1 MRVPDEKTKGFNIL
15 ELIVVLLIIGIVSA
29 LGYPEITKWRK
40 DREVKS
46 FAIATKTL
54 IEGIV
59 AQVQRGQY
67 AFVQVRVD
75 EEQVDVEGSNDR
87 VLTIT
92 SKGMKPETLTN
103 FLNDPASAWRTN
115 AAGRCDIEDPDYWD
129 ADGGTDDLIEVR
141 SIEATNLGTTFR
153 GSGNTAA
160 TGAICFGKNDQW
172 FSGAG
177 QLATGGVPD
186 SALFICEISDS
197 RNICQVDA
205 AGNPLTTE
213 EGTEHKYLY
222 SVEWSRFGNIVLE
235 RWNRNAAGW
244 VNQ

>member
-15 ELIVVLLIIGIVSA
+15 ELIVVLLLVGIVSA

-75 EEQVDVEGSNDR
+75 EIAETQDEDSDR

-141 SIEATNLGTTFR
+141 EIQVENLATTFR
-153 GSGNTAA
+153 GSGDSEA

-177 QLATGGVPD
+177 QLAAGGVPD
-186 SALFICEISDS
+186 SALFICDIGVG
-197 RNICQVDA
+197 RNICAVNDT
-205 AGNPLTTE
+205 GNAE
-213 EGTEHKYLY
+213 VEHRYLY
-222 SVEWSRFGNIVLE
+222 SIEWSRFGNVVLA
-235 RWNRNAAGW
+235 RWNNNAGW

>member
-15 ELIVVLLIIGIVSA
+15 ELIVVLLIVGIVSA

-75 EEQVDVEGSNDR
+75 ETGETQDANSDR

-92 SKGMKPETLTN
+92 SKGMKPDTLAN
-103 FLNDPASAWRTN
+103 FLNDRASAWRTN
-115 AAGRCDIEDPDYWD
+115 AAGRCNIADDDDYWD

-141 SIEATNLGTTFR
+141 SIDVVNLATTFR
-153 GSGNTAA
+153 GG
-160 TGAICFGKNDQW
+160 TGAVCFGKNDQW

-177 QLATGGVPD
+177 TLAVGGIPD
-186 SALFICEISDS
+186 GALFICDIGVG
-197 RNICQVDA
+197 RNTCDVND
-205 AGNPLTTE
+205 
-213 EGTEHKYLY
+213 EGDPATGVEHKYLY
-222 SVEWSRFGNIVLE
+222 SIEWSRFGNVVLE
-235 RWNRNAAGW
+235 RWNDNAGW

>member
-15 ELIVVLLIIGIVSA
+15 ELIVVLLLVGIVSA

-75 EEQVDVEGSNDR
+75 ETGETQDPNSDR

-92 SKGMKPETLTN
+92 SKGMKPETLAN
-103 FLNDPASAWRTN
+103 FLNDRASAWRTN
-115 AAGRCDIEDPDYWD
+115 AAGRCNIADDDYWD

-141 SIEATNLGTTFR
+141 SIDVVNLATTFR
-153 GSGNTAA
+153 GG
-160 TGAICFGKNDQW
+160 TGAVCFGKNDQW

-177 QLATGGVPD
+177 TLAVGGIPD
-186 SALFICEISDS
+186 GALFICDIGVG
-197 RNICQVDA
+197 RNTCDVNDE
-205 AGNPLTTE
+205 GSPTT
-213 EGTEHKYLY
+213 GVVHKYLY
-222 SVEWSRFGNIVLE
+222 SIEWSRFGNVVLE
-235 RWNRNAAGW
+235 RWDNNAGW

>member
-1 MRVPDEKTKGFNIL
+1 MRVLDEKTKGFNIL
-15 ELIVVLLIIGIVSA
+15 ELIVVLLIVGIVSA
-29 LGYPEITKWRK
+29 LGYPEISKWRK

-75 EEQVDVEGSNDR
+75 EIAETQDEDSDR

-92 SKGMKPETLTN
+92 SKGMKPETLAN
-103 FLNDPASAWRTN
+103 FLNDRASAWRTN
-115 AAGRCDIEDPDYWD
+115 AAGRCNIADDDDYWD

-141 SIEATNLGTTFR
+141 SIDVVNLATTFR
-153 GSGNTAA
+153 GG
-160 TGAICFGKNDQW
+160 TGAVCFGKNDQW

-177 QLATGGVPD
+177 TLAVGGIPD
-186 SALFICEISDS
+186 GALFICDIGVG
-197 RNICQVDA
+197 RNTCDVNDE
-205 AGNPLTTE
+205 GSPTT
-213 EGTEHKYLY
+213 GVVHKYLY
-222 SVEWSRFGNIVLE
+222 SIEWSRFGNVVLE
-235 RWNRNAAGW
+235 RWDNNAGW

>member
-15 ELIVVLLIIGIVSA
+15 ELIVVLLIVGIVSA
-29 LGYPEITKWRK
+29 LGYPEISKWRK

-75 EEQVDVEGSNDR
+75 EQETDVEGSDDR

-92 SKGMKPETLTN
+92 SKGMKPDTLAN
-103 FLNDPASAWRTN
+103 FLNDRASAWRTN
-115 AAGRCDIEDPDYWD
+115 AAGRCNIADDDDYWD

-141 SIEATNLGTTFR
+141 SIDVVNLATTFM
-153 GSGNTAA
+153 GGI
-160 TGAICFGKNDQW
+160 GAVCFGKNDQW

-177 QLATGGVPD
+177 TLAVGGIPD
-186 SALFICEISDS
+186 GALFICDIGVG
-197 RNICQVDA
+197 RNICEVNDE
-205 AGNPLTTE
+205 GNPSV
-213 EGTEHKYLY
+213 EHRYLY
-222 SVEWSRFGNIVLE
+222 SIEWSRFGNVVLE
-235 RWNRNAAGW
+235 RWNDNAGW

>member
-1 MRVPDEKTKGFNIL
+1 MRVLDEKTKGFNIL
-15 ELIVVLLIIGIVSA
+15 ELIVVLLIVGIVSA
-29 LGYPEITKWRK
+29 LGYPEISKWRK

-75 EEQVDVEGSNDR
+75 ETGETQDANSDR

-92 SKGMKPETLTN
+92 SKGMKPETLAN
-103 FLNDPASAWRTN
+103 FLNDRASAWRTN
-115 AAGRCDIEDPDYWD
+115 AAGRCNIEDPDYWD

-141 SIEATNLGTTFR
+141 EIQVENLATTFR
-153 GSGNTAA
+153 GSGDSEAI
-160 TGAICFGKNDQW
+160 GAICFGKNDQW

-177 QLATGGVPD
+177 QLAVGGVPD
-186 SALFICEISDS
+186 SALFICDIGVN
-197 RNICQVDA
+197 RNTCEVNDT
-205 AGNPLTTE
+205 GSPE
-213 EGTEHKYLY
+213 VEHRYLY
-222 SVEWSRFGNIVLE
+222 SIEWSRFGNVVLE
-235 RWNRNAAGW
+235 RWNSNAGG
-244 VNQ
+244 VTQ

>member
-15 ELIVVLLIIGIVSA
+15 ELIVVLLIVGIVSA

-59 AQVQRGQY
+59 AQVQRGQF

-75 EEQVDVEGSNDR
+75 ESETEVDGSDDR

-92 SKGMKPETLTN
+92 SKGMKPETLAN
-103 FLNDPASAWRTN
+103 LLNDPGSAWRTT
-115 AAGRCDIEDPDYWD
+115 AAGRCNIADDDYWD

-141 SIEATNLGTTFR
+141 SIDVVNLATTFR
-153 GSGNTAA
+153 GGI
-160 TGAICFGKNDQW
+160 GAVCFGKNDQW

-177 QLATGGVPD
+177 PLAVGGIPD
-186 SALFICEISDS
+186 GALFICDIGVG
-197 RNICQVDA
+197 RNTCDVNDE
-205 AGNPLTTE
+205 GNPST
-213 EGTEHKYLY
+213 GVEHRYLY
-222 SVEWSRFGNIVLE
+222 SIEWSRFGNVVLE
-235 RWNRNAAGW
+235 RWDNNAGW
-244 VNQ
+244 INQ

>member
-1 MRVPDEKTKGFNIL
+1 M
-15 ELIVVLLIIGIVSA
+15 
-29 LGYPEITKWRK
+29 
-40 DREVKS
+40 
-46 FAIATKTL
+46 
-54 IEGIV
+54 

-75 EEQVDVEGSNDR
+75 EEQVDVEDSNDR

-115 AAGRCDIEDPDYWD
+115 AAGRCNIADGDDYWD

-141 SIEATNLGTTFR
+141 SIDVVNLATTFR
-153 GSGNTAA
+153 GG
-160 TGAICFGKNDQW
+160 TGAVCFGKNDQW

-177 QLATGGVPD
+177 TLAVGGIPD
-186 SALFICEISDS
+186 GALFICDIGVG
-197 RNICQVDA
+197 RNTCDVND
-205 AGNPLTTE
+205 
-213 EGTEHKYLY
+213 EGSPATGAVHKYLY
-222 SVEWSRFGNIVLE
+222 SIEWSRFGNVVLE
-235 RWNRNAAGW
+235 RWDNNAGW

>member
-15 ELIVVLLIIGIVSA
+15 ELIVVLLLVGIVSA

-75 EEQVDVEGSNDR
+75 EIAETQDEDSDR

-92 SKGMKPETLTN
+92 SKGMKPETLAN
-103 FLNDPASAWRTN
+103 FLNDRASAWRTT
-115 AAGRCDIEDPDYWD
+115 AAGRCNIADDDYWD

-141 SIEATNLGTTFR
+141 SIDVVNLATTFR
-153 GSGNTAA
+153 GG
-160 TGAICFGKNDQW
+160 TGAVCFGKNDQW

-177 QLATGGVPD
+177 TLAVGGIPD
-186 SALFICEISDS
+186 GALFICDIGVG
-197 RNICQVDA
+197 RNTCDVND
-205 AGNPLTTE
+205 
-213 EGTEHKYLY
+213 EGSPATGAVHKYLY
-222 SVEWSRFGNIVLE
+222 SIEWSRFGNVVLE
-235 RWNRNAAGW
+235 RWDNNAGW

>member
-15 ELIVVLLIIGIVSA
+15 ELIVVLLIVGIVSA

-75 EEQVDVEGSNDR
+75 EQQTDVEGSNDR

-92 SKGMKPETLTN
+92 SKGMKPETLAN
-103 FLNDPASAWRTN
+103 FLNDRASAWRTN
-115 AAGRCDIEDPDYWD
+115 AAGRCNIADDDDYWD

-141 SIEATNLGTTFR
+141 SIDVVNLATTFR
-153 GSGNTAA
+153 GG
-160 TGAICFGKNDQW
+160 TGAVCFGKNDQW

-177 QLATGGVPD
+177 TLAVGGIPD
-186 SALFICEISDS
+186 GALFICDIGVG
-197 RNICQVDA
+197 RNTCDVND
-205 AGNPLTTE
+205 
-213 EGTEHKYLY
+213 EGDPATGVEHKYLY
-222 SVEWSRFGNIVLE
+222 SIEWSRFGNVVLE
-235 RWNRNAAGW
+235 RWNDNAGW

>member
-15 ELIVVLLIIGIVSA
+15 ELIVVLLIVGIVSA
-29 LGYPEITKWRK
+29 LGYPEISKWRK

-59 AQVQRGQY
+59 AQVQRGQF

-75 EEQVDVEGSNDR
+75 ESETEVDGSDDR

-92 SKGMKPETLTN
+92 SKGMKPETLAN
-103 FLNDPASAWRTN
+103 LLNDPGSAWRTT
-115 AAGRCDIEDPDYWD
+115 AAGRCNIADDDYWD

-141 SIEATNLGTTFR
+141 SIDVVNLATTFR
-153 GSGNTAA
+153 GGI
-160 TGAICFGKNDQW
+160 GAVCFGKNDQW

-177 QLATGGVPD
+177 PLAVGGIPD
-186 SALFICEISDS
+186 GALFICDIGVG
-197 RNICQVDA
+197 RNTCDVND
-205 AGNPLTTE
+205 
-213 EGTEHKYLY
+213 EGSPATGAVHKYLY
-222 SVEWSRFGNIVLE
+222 SIEWSRFGNVVLE
-235 RWNRNAAGW
+235 RWDNNAGW
-244 VNQ
+244 INQ

>member
-15 ELIVVLLIIGIVSA
+15 ELIVVLLIVGIVSA

-75 EEQVDVEGSNDR
+75 EIAETQDEDSDR
-87 VLTIT
+87 VLNIT
-92 SKGMKPETLTN
+92 SKGMKPETLAN
-103 FLNDPASAWRTN
+103 FLNDRASAWRTN
-115 AAGRCDIEDPDYWD
+115 AAGRCNIADDDDYWD

-141 SIEATNLGTTFR
+141 SIDVVNLATTFR
-153 GSGNTAA
+153 GG
-160 TGAICFGKNDQW
+160 TGAVCFGKNDQW

-177 QLATGGVPD
+177 TLAVGGIPD
-186 SALFICEISDS
+186 GALFICDIGVG
-197 RNICQVDA
+197 RNTCDVND
-205 AGNPLTTE
+205 
-213 EGTEHKYLY
+213 EGSPATGAVHKYLY
-222 SVEWSRFGNIVLE
+222 SIEWSRFGNVVLE
-235 RWNRNAAGW
+235 RWDNNAGW

>member
-15 ELIVVLLIIGIVSA
+15 ELIVVLLIVGIVSA
-29 LGYPEITKWRK
+29 LGYPEISKWRK

-75 EEQVDVEGSNDR
+75 EIAETQEEDSDR

-92 SKGMKPETLTN
+92 SKGMKPETLAN
-103 FLNDPASAWRTN
+103 FLNDRASAWRTN
-115 AAGRCDIEDPDYWD
+115 AAGRCNIADDDDDYWD

-141 SIEATNLGTTFR
+141 SIDVVNLATTFR
-153 GSGNTAA
+153 GG
-160 TGAICFGKNDQW
+160 TGAVCFGKNDQW

-177 QLATGGVPD
+177 TLAVGGIPD
-186 SALFICEISDS
+186 GALFICDIGVG
-197 RNICQVDA
+197 RNTCDVNDE
-205 AGNPLTTE
+205 GSPTT
-213 EGTEHKYLY
+213 GVVHKYLY
-222 SVEWSRFGNIVLE
+222 SIEWSRFGNVVLE
-235 RWNRNAAGW
+235 RWDNNAGW

>member
-15 ELIVVLLIIGIVSA
+15 ELIVVLLIVGIVSA
-29 LGYPEITKWRK
+29 LGYPEISKWRK

-75 EEQVDVEGSNDR
+75 EAGETADEDSDR
-87 VLTIT
+87 VLTVT
-92 SKGMKPETLTN
+92 SKGMRPETLAN
-103 FLNDPASAWRTN
+103 FLNDSASAWRTN
-115 AAGRCDIEDPDYWD
+115 AAGRCNIADDNYWD

-141 SIEATNLGTTFR
+141 TIEVKNLATTFR
-153 GSGNTAA
+153 GSGDSEA

-177 QLATGGVPD
+177 QLAVGGVPD
-186 SALFICEISDS
+186 SALFICDIGVG
-197 RNICQVDA
+197 RNICDVNDT
-205 AGNPLTTE
+205 GNP
-213 EGTEHKYLY
+213 GVEHRYLY
-222 SVEWSRFGNIVLE
+222 SIEWSRFGNVVLE
-235 RWNRNAAGW
+235 RWNNNAGW

>member
-15 ELIVVLLIIGIVSA
+15 ELIVVLLLVGIVSA

-75 EEQVDVEGSNDR
+75 EIAETQDEDSDR

-92 SKGMKPETLTN
+92 SKGMKPETLAN
-103 FLNDPASAWRTN
+103 FLNDRASAWRTN
-115 AAGRCDIEDPDYWD
+115 AAGRCNIADGDDYWD

-141 SIEATNLGTTFR
+141 SIDVVNLATTFR
-153 GSGNTAA
+153 GG
-160 TGAICFGKNDQW
+160 TGAVCFGKNDQW

-177 QLATGGVPD
+177 TLAVGGIPD
-186 SALFICEISDS
+186 GALFICDIGVG
-197 RNICQVDA
+197 RNTCDVNDE
-205 AGNPLTTE
+205 GSPTT
-213 EGTEHKYLY
+213 GVVHKYLY
-222 SVEWSRFGNIVLE
+222 SIEWSRFGNVVLE
-235 RWNRNAAGW
+235 RWDNNAGW

>member
-1 MRVPDEKTKGFNIL
+1 MRVLDEKTKGFNIL
-15 ELIVVLLIIGIVSA
+15 ELIVVLLIVGIVSA
-29 LGYPEITKWRK
+29 LGYPEISKWRK

-75 EEQVDVEGSNDR
+75 EIAETQEEDSDR

-92 SKGMKPETLTN
+92 SKGMKPETLAN
-103 FLNDPASAWRTN
+103 FLNDRASAWRTN
-115 AAGRCDIEDPDYWD
+115 AAGRCNIADDDDDYWD

-141 SIEATNLGTTFR
+141 SIDVVNLATTFR
-153 GSGNTAA
+153 GG
-160 TGAICFGKNDQW
+160 TGAVCFGKNDQW

-177 QLATGGVPD
+177 TLAVGGIPD
-186 SALFICEISDS
+186 GALFICDIGVG
-197 RNICQVDA
+197 RNTCDVND
-205 AGNPLTTE
+205 
-213 EGTEHKYLY
+213 EGDPATGVEHRYLY
-222 SVEWSRFGNIVLE
+222 SIEWSRFGNVVLE
-235 RWNRNAAGW
+235 RWDNNAGW

>member
-1 MRVPDEKTKGFNIL
+1 MRVLDEKTKGFNIL
-15 ELIVVLLIIGIVSA
+15 ELIVVLLIVGIVSA
-29 LGYPEITKWRK
+29 LGYPEISKWRK

-75 EEQVDVEGSNDR
+75 EEQSGVEGSNDR

-92 SKGMKPETLTN
+92 SKGMKPETLAN
-103 FLNDPASAWRTN
+103 FLNDRESAWRTN
-115 AAGRCDIEDPDYWD
+115 AAGRCNIEDPDYWD

-141 SIEATNLGTTFR
+141 EIQVENLATTFR
-153 GSGNTAA
+153 GSGDSEAI
-160 TGAICFGKNDQW
+160 GAICFGKNDQW

-177 QLATGGVPD
+177 QLAVGGVPD
-186 SALFICEISDS
+186 SALFICDIGVD
-197 RNICQVDA
+197 RNTCEVNDT
-205 AGNPLTTE
+205 GSPE
-213 EGTEHKYLY
+213 VEHRYLY
-222 SVEWSRFGNIVLE
+222 SIEWSRFGNVVLE
-235 RWNRNAAGW
+235 RWNSNAGW
-244 VNQ
+244 VTQ

>member
-15 ELIVVLLIIGIVSA
+15 ELIVVLLIVGIVSA

-75 EEQVDVEGSNDR
+75 ETGETQDVNSDR

-92 SKGMKPETLTN
+92 SKGMKPETLAN
-103 FLNDPASAWRTN
+103 FLNDRASAWRTN
-115 AAGRCDIEDPDYWD
+115 AAGRCNIADDDYWD

-141 SIEATNLGTTFR
+141 SIDVVNLATTFR
-153 GSGNTAA
+153 GG
-160 TGAICFGKNDQW
+160 TGAVFFGKNDQW
-172 FSGAG
+172 FSGNG
-177 QLATGGVPD
+177 TLAVGGIPD
-186 SALFICEISDS
+186 GALFICDIGVG
-197 RNICQVDA
+197 RNTCDVND
-205 AGNPLTTE
+205 
-213 EGTEHKYLY
+213 EGSPSTGAVHRYLY
-222 SVEWSRFGNIVLE
+222 AIEWSRFGNVVLE
-235 RWNRNAAGW
+235 RWDNNAGW

>member
-15 ELIVVLLIIGIVSA
+15 ELIVVLLIVGIVSA

-75 EEQVDVEGSNDR
+75 EIAETQDEDSDR

-92 SKGMKPETLTN
+92 SKGMKPETLAN
-103 FLNDPASAWRTN
+103 FLNDRESAWRTN
-115 AAGRCDIEDPDYWD
+115 AAGRCNIEDPDYWD

-141 SIEATNLGTTFR
+141 EIQVENLATTFR
-153 GSGNTAA
+153 GSGDSEAI
-160 TGAICFGKNDQW
+160 GAICFGKNDQW

-177 QLATGGVPD
+177 QLAVGGVPD
-186 SALFICEISDS
+186 SALFICDIGVD
-197 RNICQVDA
+197 RNTCEVNDT
-205 AGNPLTTE
+205 GSPE
-213 EGTEHKYLY
+213 VEHRYLY
-222 SVEWSRFGNIVLE
+222 SIEWSRFGNVVLE
-235 RWNRNAAGW
+235 RWNSNAGW
-244 VNQ
+244 VTQ

>member
-1 MRVPDEKTKGFNIL
+1 MRVLDEKTKGFNIL
-15 ELIVVLLIIGIVSA
+15 ELIVVLLIVGIVSA

-75 EEQVDVEGSNDR
+75 EIAETQDEDSDR

-92 SKGMKPETLTN
+92 SKGMKPETLAN
-103 FLNDPASAWRTN
+103 FLNDRESAWRTN
-115 AAGRCDIEDPDYWD
+115 AAGRCNIEDPDYWD

-141 SIEATNLGTTFR
+141 EIQVENLATTFR
-153 GSGNTAA
+153 GSGDSEAI
-160 TGAICFGKNDQW
+160 GAICFGKNDQW
-172 FSGAG
+172 CSGAG
-177 QLATGGVPD
+177 QLAVGGVPD
-186 SALFICEISDS
+186 SALFICDIGVD
-197 RNICQVDA
+197 RNTCEVNDT
-205 AGNPLTTE
+205 GSPE
-213 EGTEHKYLY
+213 VEHRYLY
-222 SVEWSRFGNIVLE
+222 SIEWSRFGNVVLA
-235 RWNRNAAGW
+235 RWNNNAGW
-244 VNQ
+244 VTQ

>member
-15 ELIVVLLIIGIVSA
+15 ELIVVLLIVGIVSA
-29 LGYPEITKWRK
+29 LGYPEISKWRK

-75 EEQVDVEGSNDR
+75 EEQVDGEGSNDR

-103 FLNDPASAWRTN
+103 FLNDPASTWRTN

-141 SIEATNLGTTFR
+141 EIQVENLATTFR
-153 GSGNTAA
+153 GSGDSEAI
-160 TGAICFGKNDQW
+160 GAICFGKNDQW

-177 QLATGGVPD
+177 QLAVGGVPD
-186 SALFICEISDS
+186 SALFICDIGVD
-197 RNICQVDA
+197 RNTCEVNDT
-205 AGNPLTTE
+205 GNPE
-213 EGTEHKYLY
+213 VEHRYLY
-222 SVEWSRFGNIVLE
+222 SIEWSRFGNVVLE
-235 RWNRNAAGW
+235 RWNSNAGW

>member
-15 ELIVVLLIIGIVSA
+15 ELIVVLLIVGIVSA

-75 EEQVDVEGSNDR
+75 ETGETQDANSDR

-92 SKGMKPETLTN
+92 SKGMKPETLAN
-103 FLNDPASAWRTN
+103 FLNDRASAWRTN
-115 AAGRCDIEDPDYWD
+115 AAGRCNIADGDYWD

-141 SIEATNLGTTFR
+141 SIDVVNLATTFR
-153 GSGNTAA
+153 GG
-160 TGAICFGKNDQW
+160 TGAVCFGKNDQW

-177 QLATGGVPD
+177 TLAVGGIPD
-186 SALFICEISDS
+186 GALFICDIGVG
-197 RNICQVDA
+197 RNTCDVND
-205 AGNPLTTE
+205 
-213 EGTEHKYLY
+213 EGSPATGAVHKYLY
-222 SVEWSRFGNIVLE
+222 SIEWSRFGNVVLE
-235 RWNRNAAGW
+235 RWDNNAGW

>member
-15 ELIVVLLIIGIVSA
+15 ELIVVLLIVGIVSA

-75 EEQVDVEGSNDR
+75 EIGETQDVNSDR

-92 SKGMKPETLTN
+92 SKGMKPETLAN
-103 FLNDPASAWRTN
+103 FLNDRASAWRTN
-115 AAGRCDIEDPDYWD
+115 AAGRCNIADDDYWD

-141 SIEATNLGTTFR
+141 SIDVVNLATTFR
-153 GSGNTAA
+153 GG
-160 TGAICFGKNDQW
+160 TGAVCFGKNDQW

-177 QLATGGVPD
+177 TLAVGGIPFG
-186 SALFICEISDS
+186 ALFICDIGVG
-197 RNICQVDA
+197 RNTCDVNDE
-205 AGNPLTTE
+205 GSPTT
-213 EGTEHKYLY
+213 GVVHKYLY
-222 SVEWSRFGNIVLE
+222 SIEWSRFGNVVLE
-235 RWNRNAAGW
+235 RWDNNAGW

>member
-15 ELIVVLLIIGIVSA
+15 ELIVVLLIVGIVSA

-75 EEQVDVEGSNDR
+75 EIGETQDVNSDR

-92 SKGMKPETLTN
+92 SKGMKPETLAN
-103 FLNDPASAWRTN
+103 FLNDRASAWRTN
-115 AAGRCDIEDPDYWD
+115 AAGRCNIADDDYWD

-141 SIEATNLGTTFR
+141 SIDVVNLATTFR
-153 GSGNTAA
+153 GG
-160 TGAICFGKNDQW
+160 TGAVCFGKNDQW

-177 QLATGGVPD
+177 TLAVGGIPD
-186 SALFICEISDS
+186 GALFICDIGVG
-197 RNICQVDA
+197 RNTCDVNDE
-205 AGNPLTTE
+205 GSPTT
-213 EGTEHKYLY
+213 GVVHKYLY
-222 SVEWSRFGNIVLE
+222 SIEWSRFGNVVLE
-235 RWNRNAAGW
+235 RWDNNAGW

>member
-15 ELIVVLLIIGIVSA
+15 ELIVVLLLVGIVSA

-75 EEQVDVEGSNDR
+75 ETGETQDVNSDR

-92 SKGMKPETLTN
+92 SKGMKPETLAN
-103 FLNDPASAWRTN
+103 FLNDRASAWRTN
-115 AAGRCDIEDPDYWD
+115 AAGRCNIADDDYWD

-141 SIEATNLGTTFR
+141 SIDVVNLATTFR
-153 GSGNTAA
+153 GG
-160 TGAICFGKNDQW
+160 TGAVCFGKNDQW

-177 QLATGGVPD
+177 TLAVGGIPD
-186 SALFICEISDS
+186 GALFICDIGVG
-197 RNICQVDA
+197 RNTCDVND
-205 AGNPLTTE
+205 
-213 EGTEHKYLY
+213 EGSPSTGAVHSYLY
-222 SVEWSRFGNIVLE
+222 SIEWSRFGNVVLE
-235 RWNRNAAGW
+235 RWDNNAGW

>member
-15 ELIVVLLIIGIVSA
+15 ELIVVLLLVGIVSA

-75 EEQVDVEGSNDR
+75 EIGETQDVNSDR

-92 SKGMKPETLTN
+92 SKGMKPETLAN
-103 FLNDPASAWRTN
+103 FLNDRASAWRTN
-115 AAGRCDIEDPDYWD
+115 AAGRCNIADDDYWD

-141 SIEATNLGTTFR
+141 SIDVVNLATTFR
-153 GSGNTAA
+153 GG
-160 TGAICFGKNDQW
+160 TGAVCFGKNDQW

-177 QLATGGVPD
+177 TLAVGGIPD
-186 SALFICEISDS
+186 GALFICDIGVG
-197 RNICQVDA
+197 RNTCDVNDE
-205 AGNPLTTE
+205 GSPTT
-213 EGTEHKYLY
+213 GVVHKYLY
-222 SVEWSRFGNIVLE
+222 SIEWSRFGNVVLE
-235 RWNRNAAGW
+235 RWDNNAGW

>member
-15 ELIVVLLIIGIVSA
+15 ELIVVLLIVGIVSA
-29 LGYPEITKWRK
+29 LGYSEITKWRK

-59 AQVQRGQY
+59 AQVQRGQF

-75 EEQVDVEGSNDR
+75 ESETEVDGSDDR

-92 SKGMKPETLTN
+92 SKGMKPETLAN
-103 FLNDPASAWRTN
+103 LLNDPGSAWRTT
-115 AAGRCDIEDPDYWD
+115 AAGRCNIADDDYWD

-141 SIEATNLGTTFR
+141 SIDVVNLATTFR
-153 GSGNTAA
+153 GGI
-160 TGAICFGKNDQW
+160 GAVCFGKNDQW

-177 QLATGGVPD
+177 TLAVGGIPD
-186 SALFICEISDS
+186 GALFICDIGVG
-197 RNICQVDA
+197 RNTCDVND
-205 AGNPLTTE
+205 
-213 EGTEHKYLY
+213 EGSPATGAVHKYLY
-222 SVEWSRFGNIVLE
+222 SIEWSRFGNVVLE
-235 RWNRNAAGW
+235 RWDNNAGW

>member
-75 EEQVDVEGSNDR
+75 EEQVDVEGSTDR

-103 FLNDPASAWRTN
+103 FLNDPASAW
-115 AAGRCDIEDPDYWD
+115 
-129 ADGGTDDLIEVR
+129 
-141 SIEATNLGTTFR
+141 
-153 GSGNTAA
+153 
-160 TGAICFGKNDQW
+160 
-172 FSGAG
+172 
-177 QLATGGVPD
+177 
-186 SALFICEISDS
+186 
-197 RNICQVDA
+197 
-205 AGNPLTTE
+205 
-213 EGTEHKYLY
+213 
-222 SVEWSRFGNIVLE
+222 
-235 RWNRNAAGW
+235 NR
-244 VNQ
+244 

>member
-15 ELIVVLLIIGIVSA
+15 ELIVVLLIVGIVSA

-59 AQVQRGQY
+59 AQVQRGQF

-75 EEQVDVEGSNDR
+75 ESETEVDGSDDR

-92 SKGMKPETLTN
+92 SKGMKPETLAN
-103 FLNDPASAWRTN
+103 LLNDPGSAWRTT
-115 AAGRCDIEDPDYWD
+115 AAGRCNIADDNYWD

-141 SIEATNLGTTFR
+141 SIDVVNLATTFR
-153 GSGNTAA
+153 GG
-160 TGAICFGKNDQW
+160 TGAVCFGKNDQW

-177 QLATGGVPD
+177 TLAVGGIPD
-186 SALFICEISDS
+186 GALFICDIGVG
-197 RNICQVDA
+197 RNTCDVND
-205 AGNPLTTE
+205 
-213 EGTEHKYLY
+213 EGDPATGVEHRYLY
-222 SVEWSRFGNIVLE
+222 SIEWSRFGNVVLE
-235 RWNRNAAGW
+235 RWDNNTGW

>member
-15 ELIVVLLIIGIVSA
+15 ELIVVLLIVGIVSA

-75 EEQVDVEGSNDR
+75 ETGETQDPNSDR

-92 SKGMKPETLTN
+92 SKGMKPETLAN
-103 FLNDPASAWRTN
+103 FLNDRASAWRTN
-115 AAGRCDIEDPDYWD
+115 AAGRCNIADDDYWD

-141 SIEATNLGTTFR
+141 SIDVVNLATTFR
-153 GSGNTAA
+153 GG
-160 TGAICFGKNDQW
+160 TGAVCFGKNDQW

-177 QLATGGVPD
+177 TLAVGGIPD
-186 SALFICEISDS
+186 GALFICDIGVG
-197 RNICQVDA
+197 RNTCDVNDE
-205 AGNPLTTE
+205 GSPTT
-213 EGTEHKYLY
+213 GVVHKYLY
-222 SVEWSRFGNIVLE
+222 SIEWSRFGNVVLE
-235 RWNRNAAGW
+235 RWDNNAGW

>member
-15 ELIVVLLIIGIVSA
+15 ELIVVLLIVGIVSA

-75 EEQVDVEGSNDR
+75 ETGETQDVNSDR

-92 SKGMKPETLTN
+92 SKGMKPETLAN
-103 FLNDPASAWRTN
+103 FLNDRASAWRTN
-115 AAGRCDIEDPDYWD
+115 AAGRCNIADDDYWD

-141 SIEATNLGTTFR
+141 SIDVVNLATTFR
-153 GSGNTAA
+153 GG
-160 TGAICFGKNDQW
+160 TGAVCFGKNDQW

-177 QLATGGVPD
+177 TLAVGGIPD
-186 SALFICEISDS
+186 GALFICDIGVG
-197 RNICQVDA
+197 RNTCDVNDE
-205 AGNPLTTE
+205 GSPTT
-213 EGTEHKYLY
+213 GVVHKYLY
-222 SVEWSRFGNIVLE
+222 SIEWSRFGNVVLE
-235 RWNRNAAGW
+235 RWDNNAGW

>member
-15 ELIVVLLIIGIVSA
+15 ELIVVLLIVGIVSA

-59 AQVQRGQY
+59 AQVQRGQF

-75 EEQVDVEGSNDR
+75 ESETEVDGSDDR

-92 SKGMKPETLTN
+92 SKGMKPETLAN
-103 FLNDPASAWRTN
+103 LLNDPGSAWRTT
-115 AAGRCDIEDPDYWD
+115 AAGRCNIADDDYWD

-141 SIEATNLGTTFR
+141 SIDVVNLATTFR
-153 GSGNTAA
+153 GGI
-160 TGAICFGKNDQW
+160 GAVCFGKNDQW

-177 QLATGGVPD
+177 PLAVGGIPD
-186 SALFICEISDS
+186 GALFICDIGVG
-197 RNICQVDA
+197 RNTCDVNDE
-205 AGNPLTTE
+205 GNPST
-213 EGTEHKYLY
+213 GVEHRYLY
-222 SVEWSRFGNIVLE
+222 SIEWSRFGNVVLE
-235 RWNRNAAGW
+235 RWDNNAGW

>member
-15 ELIVVLLIIGIVSA
+15 ELIVVLLIVGIVSA

-75 EEQVDVEGSNDR
+75 EEQSDIDGSNDR

-92 SKGMKPETLTN
+92 SKGMRPETLAN
-103 FLNDPASAWRTN
+103 FLNDPESAWRTN
-115 AAGRCDIEDPDYWD
+115 AAGRCNIEDPDYWD

-141 SIEATNLGTTFR
+141 TIEVKNLGTTFR
-153 GSGNTAA
+153 ASGDSAA

-177 QLATGGVPD
+177 QLAAGGVPD
-186 SALFICEISDS
+186 SALFLCEISRS

-205 AGNPLTTE
+205 EGDPSTTE
-213 EGTEHKYLY
+213 ERMEHKYLY
-222 SVEWSRFGNIVLE
+222 SIEWSRFGNVVLE
-235 RWNRNAAGW
+235 RWNNNAGW

>member
-1 MRVPDEKTKGFNIL
+1 MRVLDEKTKGFNIL
-15 ELIVVLLIIGIVSA
+15 ELIVVLLIVGIVSA
-29 LGYPEITKWRK
+29 LGYPEISKWRK

-75 EEQVDVEGSNDR
+75 EIGETQDVNSDR

-141 SIEATNLGTTFR
+141 EIQVENLATTFR
-153 GSGNTAA
+153 GSGDSEA

-177 QLATGGVPD
+177 QLAVGGVPD
-186 SALFICEISDS
+186 SALFICDIGVN
-197 RNICQVDA
+197 RNTCEVNDT
-205 AGNPLTTE
+205 GSPE
-213 EGTEHKYLY
+213 VEHRYLY
-222 SVEWSRFGNIVLE
+222 SIEWSRFGNVVLE
-235 RWNRNAAGW
+235 RWNSNAGG
-244 VNQ
+244 VTQ

>member
-15 ELIVVLLIIGIVSA
+15 ELIVVLLIVGIVSA
-29 LGYPEITKWRK
+29 LGYPEISKWRK

-75 EEQVDVEGSNDR
+75 EAGETADEDSDR
-87 VLTIT
+87 VLTVT
-92 SKGMKPETLTN
+92 SKGMRPETLAN
-103 FLNDPASAWRTN
+103 FLNDRASAWRTN
-115 AAGRCDIEDPDYWD
+115 AAGRCNIADDNYWD

-141 SIEATNLGTTFR
+141 TIEVENLATTFR
-153 GSGNTAA
+153 GAGDSEA

-177 QLATGGVPD
+177 QLAVGGVPD
-186 SALFICEISDS
+186 SALFICDIGVD
-197 RNICQVDA
+197 RNTCEVNDT
-205 AGNPLTTE
+205 GSPE
-213 EGTEHKYLY
+213 VEHRYLY
-222 SVEWSRFGNIVLE
+222 SIEWSRFGNVVLE
-235 RWNRNAAGW
+235 RWNSNAGW
-244 VNQ
+244 VTQ